1 MIKANYLERVILS
14 HQNSGEVTNIFSMS
28 FESLSKIESSVVK
41 LGIQNSKGRK
51 LKSLKTKIKKKITGT
66 CIQHKCCILSLY
78 FIFFVLPNFF

>member
-51 LKSLKTKIKKKITGT
+51 LKSLKTKIKKKNHGYLYTA
-66 CIQHKCCILSLY
+66 QMLYSLFVFY
-78 FIFFVLPNFF
+78 IFRSS